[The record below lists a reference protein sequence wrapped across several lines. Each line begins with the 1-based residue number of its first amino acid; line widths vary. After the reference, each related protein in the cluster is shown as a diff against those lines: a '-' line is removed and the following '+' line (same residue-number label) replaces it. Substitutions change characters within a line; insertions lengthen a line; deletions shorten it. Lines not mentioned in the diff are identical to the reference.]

1 MQLTKQELQ
10 KVAVRRC
17 FAPYFKSVMVCCG
30 LTVAWTLVF
39 GFISGRM
46 EALDKWVFLGIEAL
60 PAVILILWLLIYQKK
75 ENRYVKEFLKVNG
88 YLIGKEI

>member
-1 MQLTKQELQ
+1 MQLTKQDLQ
-10 KVAVRRC
+10 KIAVRRC

-46 EALDKWVFLGIEAL
+46 EAPDKWVFVGIEAL
-60 PAVILILWLLIYQKK
+60 PCFILIGWLLVYQKK
-75 ENRYVKEFLKVNG
+75 ENKYVKKFLAENG